1 MDAPGLGGLNWAV
14 IIIYLLATLGIGVWF
29 TKRASGGTEE
39 FFKASGR
46 IPAWAAGFSIY
57 ATTLSAITYMST
69 PEQAFLA
76 DWSYAAGNIA
86 IFAIVPLLVLF
97 YIPFF
102 RKLDVTTAY
111 EYLEERFGPSIRVL
125 GSVLFVLFHI
135 GRVAIV
141 IYLPTL
147 AISSVTDINPALVA
161 GAVGV
166 LSVVYTFLGGIE
178 GVIWSDVVQGI
189 ILLVGAAVILVFG
202 VMAIDGG
209 LVTVAA
215 DAAADD
221 KFISADNW
229 KFGGAAAA
237 IPIVFLGSVFNNLHQ
252 YTASQDVVQ
261 RYQTTDSPKSTA
273 RSLIVNGFLAL
284 LTIPLFYGIGT
295 VLYSFYQHSEALPE
309 GFNTSALVPYFA
321 VTALP
326 AGVSGLLI
334 AAIFAAAQSTI
345 SSSLNS
351 ISACVT
357 VDIRD
362 RFFPPKDGRP
372 RTGVGFSRAVIVI
385 VGALSVGVALYLSAT
400 DQAQTWDLFLS
411 ITGLFGVPLAGV
423 FALGI
428 FTKRANTSGVLAGLL
443 LGAALAW
450 VVQEQAGLTPF
461 AVSTVAFI
469 GAMVFGY
476 LISLLTGA
484 MQRGRGDHD
493 VLPLTIYGK
502 RSAYTRRV
510 PTEPAREPA
519 ASVASS
525 PAISADSAPTIGS
538 DPTDPGATS
547 ANNDKNDK

>member
-14 IIIYLLATLGIGVWF
+14 IIIYLLATLGIAVWF
-29 TKRASGGTEE
+29 TRKASAGTDS
-39 FFKASGR
+39 FFKANGR

-69 PEQAFLA
+69 PEQAFLT

-111 EYLEERFGPSIRVL
+111 EYLEERFGPTIRVL
-125 GSVLFVLFHI
+125 GSLLFVLFHI

-141 IYLPTL
+141 VYLPTL
-147 AISSVTDINPALVA
+147 AISSVTNISPVLVA
-161 GAVGV
+161 AAVGV

-202 VMAIDGG
+202 IAALDGG
-209 LVTVAA
+209 LATVAA

-237 IPIVFLGSVFNNLHQ
+237 IPIVFLGSVFNSLHQ

-261 RYQTTDSPKSTA
+261 RYQTTDSPKSTI

-295 VLYSFYQHSEALPE
+295 VLYSYYQHAEALPE
-309 GFNTSALVPYFA
+309 GFNTSALVPHFA

-326 AGVSGLLI
+326 AGISGLLI

-362 RFFPPKDGRP
+362 RFFPPKNGLA
-372 RTGVGFSRAVIVI
+372 RTGVGFSRLVIVI

-428 FTKRANTSGVLAGLL
+428 FTKRANSAGVLSGLV
-443 LGAALAW
+443 LGAAVAW
-450 VVQEQAGLTPF
+450 YVQDVAGLTPF
-461 AVSTVAFI
+461 AVSAVAFV
-469 GAMVFGY
+469 GAVVFGY
-476 LISLLTGA
+476 IISLFTGSKA
-484 MQRGRGDHD
+484 RRADHD
-493 VLPLTIYGK
+493 VTALTIYGK
-502 RSAYTRRV
+502 RDQYTRRI
-510 PTEPAREPA
+510 PT
-519 ASVASS
+519 S
-525 PAISADSAPTIGS
+525 PT
-538 DPTDPGATS
+538 TTS
-547 ANNDKNDK
+547 AGDSNNIKQGQTNE